1 VTILSPK
8 QNILV
13 GLYLGKNL
21 DQKNTKKNFLHEQE
35 CSVFDPSQFLVPGW
49 TGEGLI
55 TSSALIIKNTL
66 NNLSIDALSL
76 FKKTCGSNKSLI
88 KQTHEEFVNYA
99 KYSQLDSTLVP
110 TASDFWFHL
119 QDDSSP
125 YKKTIDD
132 FLHIHCFRAVA
143 IYLFRMKFILD
154 LSEELKL
161 DSTEEIFFNP
171 SSFLGRVFKK
181 NSSTE
186 LHCESLQ
193 INQYSWYRPSREYR
207 ESLLKLKDAFKL
219 ITLTELIKL
228 ISTPQNDK
236 IYSIKNYSHA
246 LSHLTFGLLVNDLL
260 LKLPN
265 RIKPTS
271 KLKNANS
278 DKICLIPKTICTRFI
293 GNNLSSF
300 ALSHWL
306 AQETNVKQSQW
317 DNVICPDFSGSEFVD
332 GHFLK
337 YCQELQFL
345 SFLNRM
351 AVIHHYEII
360 PFICKIM
367 KDKYKSPSVTTGHQ
381 QSSFFDMGGVPAEQA
396 FDRLVLNLTELP
408 KTNPHHYLLQ
418 QIYAQ
423 RSFLNSDS
431 YLYVFTNQNLFVP
444 SSSEKVD
451 QLLKEFKL
459 EALFNLENLKG
470 KGEIAHYIYIFSP
483 RTAERAKPIK
493 LLEVNRA
500 TKESCLSFEF
510 KGNLSRFNKFNK
522 FVEEFSSFVKGKSTP
537 VYSEKI
543 DEDLY
548 FDFHQDAV
556 LEGKLVSSS
565 GGKDKGQMA
574 HPSFFKNLT
583 KSCITLENFFQL
595 EQISHT
601 DIYSDKKNIAS
612 ELLGLSIDPIKKYPL
627 LLIINQS
634 DPLQS
639 FIEITTSDSFRAK
652 VEQYGTAYY
661 YYFGLTPKHHSINL
675 NIFREY
681 FMSSIGHQI
690 IQMQLV
696 DGPLKLKSKLKSLLI
711 PRFFAETQYAPEE
724 VSKNFALLE
733 WEPKKLNQQHPLILK
748 NQFESASASI
758 TEVSNKY
765 PWHLLGLLSHFKLN
779 LQSNHMHFNTQKLE
793 PHFFSNPLISD
804 ALVKLKTHA
813 VYPKNQD
820 VYIEINAKNPS
831 ELHMP
836 LSSVQLLRDEEEYRL
851 LLKFQDTT
859 LITIHAPI
867 LMNHFLKFILNNA
880 IGIKVSDIL
889 INLKVPS
896 QADLEKVVE
905 ELELINNTK
914 EDLISKTENLILQT
928 LRNQILST

>member
-1 VTILSPK
+1 MPK
-8 QNILV
+8 TKHFSWSLFRNS
-13 GLYLGKNL
+13 L
-21 DQKNTKKNFLHEQE
+21 DQKNTKNNFLNEQE
-35 CSVFDPSQFLVPGW
+35 CSAFDPSQFFVPGW

-55 TSSALIIKNTL
+55 TASALVIKNSL
-66 NNLSIDALSL
+66 NNLSIDAISL
-76 FKKTCGSNKSLI
+76 FKKTCNSNKSLV
-88 KQTHEEFVNYA
+88 KQTHDEFINYA
-99 KYSQLDSTLVP
+99 KYSQLDATLIP

-119 QDDSSP
+119 QDNTSP
-125 YKKTIDD
+125 MKNTIDE
-132 FLHIHCFRAVA
+132 FLQIHCFRAVA

-154 LSEELKL
+154 LSTELNIESNE
-161 DSTEEIFFNP
+161 DVFFNP
-171 SSFLGRVFKK
+171 SSFLGRIFKK

-186 LHCESLQ
+186 LFCESLQ

-207 ESLLKLKDAFKL
+207 DSLIKLKEAFKL

-228 ISTPQNDK
+228 ISTPKNDK
-236 IYSIKNYSHA
+236 IYSIKDYSHS

-265 RIKPTS
+265 KIKQIT
-271 KLKNANS
+271 KTKVLNT
-278 DKICLIPKTICTRFI
+278 DKICLIPKTISTRFV

-317 DNVICPDFSGSEFVD
+317 DHVLCPDFSGSEFVD
-332 GHFLK
+332 GQFLK

-351 AVIHHYEII
+351 AVIHRYEIV

-367 KDKYKSPSVTTGHQ
+367 KEKYKTPISGTHQ
-381 QSSFFDMGGVPAEQA
+381 QTSFLDVGGVNTETIY
-396 FDRLVLNLTELP
+396 DRIILNLTDLP
-408 KTNPHHYLLQ
+408 KTNPHHFLLQ
-418 QIYAQ
+418 QIYSQ
-423 RSFLNSDS
+423 INLLKSDA

-470 KGEIAHYIYIFSP
+470 KGEIAQFIYILSP
-483 RTAERAKPIK
+483 RSAERLKPLR

-510 KGNLSRFNKFNK
+510 KGNLVRFNKFNK
-522 FVEEFSSFVKGKSTP
+522 FVEEFSTFIKSKSTP

-543 DEDLY
+543 DEDLS

-565 GGKDKGQMA
+565 TGKEKGQMA

-583 KSCITLENFFQL
+583 KSCISLENFFQL
-595 EQISHT
+595 ELISHL
-601 DIYSDKKNIAS
+601 DLYEEKKNIAS
-612 ELLGLSIDPIKKYPL
+612 ELLGLSIDPVKQYPL
-627 LLIINQS
+627 LLIVNQT
-634 DPLQS
+634 DPLQT
-639 FIEITTSDSFRAK
+639 FLELTTSDSFRAK
-652 VEQYGTAYY
+652 IEQYGTAFY

-681 FMSSIGHQI
+681 FTSSIGHQI

-711 PRFFAETQYAPEE
+711 PRFFAETHYAPEE
-724 VSKNFALLE
+724 LNNKFSMLE
-733 WEPKKLNQQHPLILK
+733 WEPMKLNQQHPTTLK
-748 NQFESASASI
+748 NKFN
-758 TEVSNKY
+758 EVSDLINLAALKY
-765 PWHLLGLLSHFKLN
+765 PWHVLGLLSHFKLN
-779 LQSNHMHFNTQKLE
+779 LQSTHMHFNCNKLE
-793 PHFFSNPLISD
+793 PHYFSNMLISE
-804 ALVKLKTHA
+804 ALVKLKTA
-813 VYPKNQD
+813 AIYPKNQD
-820 VYIEINAKNPS
+820 IFVEINAKNPS

-836 LSSVQLLRDEEEYRL
+836 LSGLQLVRDEDEYRL
-851 LLKFQDTT
+851 VLKFQDASIVTFHT
-859 LITIHAPI
+859 SA

-880 IGIKVSDIL
+880 IGMKISDIL
-889 INLKVPS
+889 INLKAPS
-896 QADLEKVVE
+896 EQELAKIIE
-905 ELELINNTK
+905 EFELINNVK
-914 EDLISKTENLILQT
+914 EELVSRTNALILQT
-928 LRNQILST
+928 LRNQISST